1 MTGWQR
7 PKPVGGSESG
17 CISKIVARC
26 EGLDKRIGDKR
37 MKTGKTSR
45 NQTQHPATQR
55 IAKSA
60 IHPSRWWPA
69 AFNASDHVHLAAA
82 NESPFQIRGLPPL
95 WWNTLFGQI
104 TAPRV
109 KEFATSN
116 RTNGFRLERDQRDG
130 GSISVNKLD
139 FVCRPLTVDMNDGT
153 NITGVKS

>member
-69 AFNASDHVHLAAA
+69 AFNANEQGTPAAA
-82 NESPFQIRGLPPL
+82 TGVEDTKTVQPPL
-95 WWNTLFGQI
+95 GLTDLLG
-104 TAPRV
+104 
-109 KEFATSN
+109 
-116 RTNGFRLERDQRDG
+116 DC
-130 GSISVNKLD
+130 SVA
-139 FVCRPLTVDMNDGT
+139 VH
-153 NITGVKS
+153 